1 MIEFKFLGLDGNIDE
16 GQVTQ
21 IYVKVGDEIQEGQ
34 DLFELEAEKLSQAVK
49 AQTKGKIGQINV
61 KVGDIIKKG
70 DIFATSETNSN
81 NVVSSNL
88 VGENSKEEPKAVIS
102 SSTIDNNSDK
112 KIATPVA
119 RKMARDLG
127 ININI
132 INGTGPNGRVLKSD
146 ILNNKDEIK
155 DNNIETK
162 PIIKS
167 SGNSR
172 AKMSPTRIAISNAM
186 VKSVFTI
193 PHTTLMIDVNVTSLA
208 NIRSELKVSAEQ
220 KSIKLTYMAFFVKAI
235 VMALK
240 KFPILNAK
248 MDDNT
253 NEIIY
258 SNDFNIGMA
267 TDTEK
272 GLMVP
277 VIHNA
282 DQLSLY
288 EIAQRIQELAAKT
301 RDGKITPSEMK
312 NGTFT
317 ITNYGSVGLKYG
329 TPVINYPESA
339 ILGIGAIV
347 DTPVVINN
355 SIRVAKILPLSISID
370 HRIIDGADAG
380 RFLKEVKYILE
391 KPTLIFVE
399 GVN

>member
-21 IYVKVGDEIQEGQ
+21 IYVKVGDQVQEGQ

-49 AQTKGKIGQINV
+49 AQTNGKIGQINV

-81 NVVSSNL
+81 NIVNSNLVVENSKVEQKVVVSS
-88 VGENSKEEPKAVIS
+88 
-102 SSTIDNNSDK
+102 STVDNNDIK
-112 KIATPVA
+112 KMATPVA

-132 INGTGPNGRVLKSD
+132 IDGTGPNGRVLKSD
-146 ILNNKDEIK
+146 ILNNKDGVK
-155 DNNIETK
+155 DNNIQVK

-167 SGNSR
+167 GGISKE
-172 AKMSPTRIAISNAM
+172 KMSPTRIAISNAM

-208 NIRSELKVSAEQ
+208 NVRSELKVSAEQ

-248 MDDNT
+248 IDEST
-253 NEIIY
+253 NEIVY
-258 SNDFNIGMA
+258 CNDFNIGMA
-267 TDTEK
+267 TDTKK

-288 EIAQRIQELAAKT
+288 GVAQKIQELAAKT
-301 RDGKITPSEMK
+301 REGKITPSEMK
-312 NGTFT
+312 DGTFT

-339 ILGIGAIV
+339 ILGIGAII

-355 SIRVAKILPLSISID
+355 SIRVAKVLPLSISID

-380 RFLKEVKYILE
+380 RFLQEVKYILE

>member
-1 MIEFKFLGLDGNIDE
+1 MIEFKFLGLEGNINE

-21 IYVKVGDEIQEGQ
+21 IYVKVGDQIQEGQ

-49 AQTKGKIGQINV
+49 SQTNGKIGQINV

-70 DIFATSETNSN
+70 DIFATSEANTN
-81 NVVSSNL
+81 NVVNSDL
-88 VGENSKEEPKAVIS
+88 EPENSKVEQKAVIS
-102 SSTIDNNSDK
+102 SSTIDNETTK

-119 RKMARDLG
+119 RKMAYDLG

-132 INGTGPNGRVLKSD
+132 INGTGPNGRILKDD
-146 ILNNKDEIK
+146 ILNVKNDVKVDTQ
-155 DNNIETK
+155 TK
-162 PIIKS
+162 SVIKS
-167 SGNSR
+167 GGISKQ
-172 AKMSPTRIAISNAM
+172 KMSPTRIAISNAM

-193 PHTTLMIDVNVTSLA
+193 PHTTLMIDVNVTSLDKV
-208 NIRSELKVSAEQ
+208 RSELKVNAES
-220 KSIKLTYMAFFVKAI
+220 KSIKLTYMAFFVKAV
-235 VMALK
+235 VMALQK
-240 KFPILNAK
+240 YPILNAK
-248 MDDNT
+248 MDENT

-258 SNDFNIGMA
+258 CNDFNIGMA

-277 VIHNA
+277 VIQQA

-288 EIAQRIQELAAKT
+288 GVAQRIQELASKT
-301 RDGKITPSEMK
+301 RDGKISPSEMK

-347 DTPVVINN
+347 DTPVIINN

-380 RFLKEVKYILE
+380 RFLKEVKNILE